1 MQNIKIP
8 RRLIVAKLIKEGK
21 QPKSARIYTETIV
34 NNVLN
39 GKSKDDNVIQAQAEL
54 NAILSNSTLQ
64 NA

>member
-21 QPKSARIYTETIV
+21 QPKSARIYTENIV

-39 GKSKDDNVIQAQAEL
+39 GKSNDENVIQAEAEL
-54 NAILSNSTLQ
+54 AAILSSSTLQ
-64 NA
+64 TA